1 MQFDGDIAYFQV
13 KLNNLYCGS
22 SAIMSYWCSGITV
35 YGGKGATFSK
45 IQRLI
50 VMMNDS
56 PGSNYKMITV
66 ERFGGGHRLD
76 MKYSYPRNRVTRTGK
91 QGK

>member
-1 MQFDGDIAYFQV
+1 MGLLQLCHTGVQESLSMVEKELHF
-13 KLNNLYCGS
+13 L
-22 SAIMSYWCSGITV
+22 
-35 YGGKGATFSK
+35 K

-56 PGSNYKMITV
+56 PGSMITV

-76 MKYSYPRNRVTRTGK
+76 MKYSYPKNRVTRTGK